1 MFAKKRMAYSEFC
14 LPRVFLHHCTSVGE
28 VVLKDYAEELLA
40 AVLIA
45 GYHMGVSENGVCP
58 KMSISCGNMMRTH
71 GTFVYPYFQ
80 RSPDY
85 GGSGFTQMVQGMNE

>member
-1 MFAKKRMAYSEFC
+1 MFAKKRMAYSDFC

-40 AVLIA
+40 AVLIE